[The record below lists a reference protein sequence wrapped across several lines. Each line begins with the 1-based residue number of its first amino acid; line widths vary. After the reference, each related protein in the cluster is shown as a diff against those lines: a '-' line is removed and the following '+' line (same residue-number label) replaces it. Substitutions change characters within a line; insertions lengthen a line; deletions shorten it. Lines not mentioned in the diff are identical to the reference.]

1 VADRLRAALA
11 EPVLA
16 EGALIPV
23 RASIGIAETVA
34 GDGEV
39 LLRRADSAMY
49 AAKQRGK
56 NGRQRVPG

>member
-1 VADRLRAALA
+1 MADRLRAALA

-56 NGRQRVPG
+56 SGRQRVPG